1 MKPYFKPT
9 DESEPN
15 KASTVET
22 LMTSDKK
29 DAKKQL
35 GDRKSS
41 SPVPETQNYPA
52 LESASLAFMTRSG
65 RRALRKAAK

>member
-1 MKPYFKPT
+1 MRPYFKPT
-9 DESEPN
+9 GEFDPK

-22 LMTSDKK
+22 LMTSNKK

-35 GDRKSS
+35 GDRKSA
-41 SPVPETQNYPA
+41 SPVLETQNYPA
-52 LESASLAFMTRSG
+52 LGPAILAFMTRSG

>member
-1 MKPYFKPT
+1 MKPYFKST

-35 GDRKSS
+35 GDHEMG
-41 SPVPETQNYPA
+41 SPVPETPNYPA
-52 LESASLAFMTRSG
+52 LGPASLAFMTRSG